1 MVRNKV
7 QDINGKLHII
17 SEKMRD
23 PAEVCHNR
31 QLGKD
36 FQAQLEKWSM
46 IARERY
52 AIEIQN
58 SMVEAR

>member
-1 MVRNKV
+1 
-7 QDINGKLHII
+7 
-17 SEKMRD
+17 MRD